1 MHRRIIT
8 GLIIFIVLF
17 SLQGFSQTT
26 DNSEHPLLDKY
37 YPHADTNKTI
47 TNQIKPVY
55 QIKSAPAA
63 TNISARTTKP
73 LVTATTIP
81 ADTSATIPAVTT
93 TTVPSVT
100 TTSSLTTTPDVT
112 TISALTTTPVVNK
125 QDTVT
130 ATSVVKPETVTARIP
145 VQEKVQ
151 PQHAPTHPYIDTR
164 LGSSTP
170 QYDTWEKN
178 SNGAGSVT
186 TSPK

>member
-1 MHRRIIT
+1 MQSRIIT

-17 SLQGFSQTT
+17 SLPGFSQTNE
-26 DNSEHPLLDKY
+26 NSGHPLLDKY

-81 ADTSATIPAVTT
+81 ADTSTTIPAVTT

-100 TTSSLTTTPDVT
+100 TTSSLATTPDVT
-112 TISALTTTPVVNK
+112 TISAPTTTPVVNK
-125 QDTVT
+125 PD
-130 ATSVVKPETVTARIP
+130 TVTARIP

-151 PQHAPTHPYIDTR
+151 PQRAPTHPYIDTR